1 MKSMRKKILVPVIAG
16 PTAIG
21 KTALSLRLATF
32 MQGEIISADS
42 MQVYK
47 YMNIGTAKPEEKEKQ
62 GIPHHLMDLINPDER
77 FTVADFQEQAVA
89 AIESISSRGLVPIVT
104 GGTGLY
110 IHSLLYQMNFT
121 EIEIDTV
128 LRKHLEEEA
137 DRFGTEVMHQRLV
150 LLDAAAAAR
159 IHPNNVR
166 RVIRALEVSMNT
178 KNGIKDFTRDLV
190 LNDSC
195 DFRVYVLSE
204 DRNSLYN
211 RINRRVDQMMADGLE
226 DEVRRLISM
235 GYDKNIPALQGVGY
249 KELISYFQGELG
261 YEEAVE
267 MIKQN
272 TRRFAKRQFTW
283 FKRLPHARWITLDH
297 LSPREAE
304 LEKAFDR
311 IMADL
316 KAPTDN

>member
-1 MKSMRKKILVPVIAG
+1 VKNRQNKILVPVIAG

-21 KTALSLRLATF
+21 KTALSLQLARF
-32 MQGEIISADS
+32 VQGEIISADS
-42 MQVYK
+42 MQIYRH
-47 YMNIGTAKPEEKEKQ
+47 MNIGTAKPEEEEKQ
-62 GIPHHLMDLINPDER
+62 GIPHHLMDQINPDER

-89 AIESISSRGLVPIVT
+89 AIESISSRGFVPIVT

-110 IHSLLYQMNFT
+110 IHSLLYRMDFT

-128 LRKHLEEEA
+128 LRERLEEEA
-137 DRFGTEVMHQRLV
+137 DRFGAEVMHQRLV

-178 KNGIKDFTRDLV
+178 KSGVKDFTRDLA
-190 LNDSC
+190 LNDTY
-195 DFRVYVLSE
+195 DFRVFVLSE
-204 DRNSLYN
+204 DRDSLYN
-211 RINRRVDQMMADGLE
+211 RINQRVDQMMADGLE
-226 DEVRRLISM
+226 DEVRRLLSL
-235 GYDKNIPALQGVGY
+235 GYDKNLPALQGVGY

-297 LSPREAE
+297 LNSREAE
-304 LEKAFDR
+304 LEKAFDM

-316 KAPTDN
+316 NMQY